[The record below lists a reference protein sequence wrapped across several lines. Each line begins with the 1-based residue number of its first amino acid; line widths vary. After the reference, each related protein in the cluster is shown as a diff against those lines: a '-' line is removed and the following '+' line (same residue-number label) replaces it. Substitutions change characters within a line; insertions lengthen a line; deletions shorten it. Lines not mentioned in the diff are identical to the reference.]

1 MKLTWYGHA
10 CFKLETAEGS
20 VVFDPYSPGS
30 VPGLTLPA
38 LEADAVIC
46 SHGHGDHNYAAGVRL
61 TGRAPGFAVRQLPCF
76 HDDVQGQKCGNNLI
90 TSIDAE
96 GLRFVHMGDIG
107 HMLTHEQLDWFGRVD
122 VLMIPIGGYYT
133 IDAAQAH
140 ELAAAIGA
148 GITIPMHYR
157 GPGFGYA
164 EIATRDGYA
173 ALCAHAEYID
183 AGYIELPCDFSGGT
197 TLFFNAPE
205 A

>member
-20 VVFDPYSPGS
+20 AVFDPYSPGS

-76 HDDVQGQKCGNNLI
+76 HDDVQGQKRGKNLI

-122 VLMIPIGGYYT
+122 VLMIPVGGYYT
-133 IDAAQAH
+133 IDALTAKRVAD
-140 ELAAAIGA
+140 AAAPRVLV
-148 GITIPMHYR
+148 PMHYR
-157 GPGFGYA
+157 FGAHGYP
-164 EIATRDGYA
+164 EIGTLEDFL
-173 ALCAHAEYID
+173 ALCDAASVQRLETNGFTLTKEAPSGVVVPRFAE
-183 AGYIELPCDFSGGT
+183 
-197 TLFFNAPE
+197 
-205 A
+205 

>member
-1 MKLTWYGHA
+1 M
-10 CFKLETAEGS
+10 
-20 VVFDPYSPGS
+20 
-30 VPGLTLPA
+30 
-38 LEADAVIC
+38 
-46 SHGHGDHNYAAGVRL
+46 
-61 TGRAPGFAVRQLPCF
+61 RQRPCF
-76 HDDVQGQKCGNNLI
+76 HDDVQGQKRGKNLI

-107 HMLTHEQLDWFGRVD
+107 HMLTREQLDWFGRVD

-133 IDAAQAH
+133 ID
-140 ELAAAIGA
+140 
-148 GITIPMHYR
+148 YR

-164 EIATRDGYA
+164 EIATRDGFA
-173 ALCAHAEYID
+173 ALCADAEYID

>member
-1 MKLTWYGHA
+1 M
-10 CFKLETAEGS
+10 F
-20 VVFDPYSPGS
+20 
-30 VPGLTLPA
+30 
-38 LEADAVIC
+38 
-46 SHGHGDHNYAAGVRL
+46 R
-61 TGRAPGFAVRQLPCF
+61 GR
-76 HDDVQGQKCGNNLI
+76 
-90 TSIDAE
+90 S
-96 GLRFVHMGDIG
+96 
-107 HMLTHEQLDWFGRVD
+107 
-122 VLMIPIGGYYT
+122 GGYYT